1 MSSRRWFLPETPDVL
16 GMLRAQSAITVE
28 GIEALVAWAGG
39 EEAAADRVRQCEHRA
54 DRAKRELATALSTA
68 FTTPLEPEDL
78 FELSRRLDE
87 VLNSA
92 KNTVREAEVMGIAPN
107 GAIEDMVTAL
117 LEGTR
122 HIAEAFAA
130 LDAPAGAVA
139 PAGAEATAAAD
150 IAVKSQRRLEHI
162 YRVAMSA
169 LIDEEDLH
177 EVAGRRE
184 LYRRLSR
191 MSDILVA
198 VAERVWYAVLKEN

>member
-1 MSSRRWFLPETPDVL
+1 MEGDRVSGRRRWFLPATPDVL
-16 GMLRAQSAITVE
+16 GMLRGQSAITVE
-28 GIEALVAWAGG
+28 GLEALVAWAGG
-39 EEAAADRVRQCEHRA
+39 DEAAGDRVRQCEHRA
-54 DRAKRELATALSTA
+54 DTARRELAAALSTA
-68 FTTPLEPEDL
+68 FSTPLEPEDL

-92 KNTVREAEVMGIAPN
+92 KNAVREAEVMGIAPN
-107 GAIEDMVTAL
+107 GAIEEMATAL

-122 HIAEAFAA
+122 RIAEAFGT
-130 LDAPAGAVA
+130 LDAPGS
-139 PAGAEATAAAD
+139 GDATAAAD
-150 IAVKSQRRLEHI
+150 VAIKSQRRLEHI
-162 YRVAMSA
+162 YRAAMSA
-169 LIDEEDLH
+169 LIEEEDLR

>member
-1 MSSRRWFLPETPDVL
+1 
-16 GMLRAQSAITVE
+16 MLRAQSAITEE
-28 GIEALVAWAGG
+28 GMEALAAWAGG
-39 EEAAADRVRQCEHRA
+39 EEEAADRVRHCEHRA
-54 DRAKRELATALSTA
+54 DKAKRELATALSTA

-92 KNTVREAEVMGIAPN
+92 KNAVREAEVMAIAPN
-107 GAIEDMVTAL
+107 GAIAEMATAL

-122 HIAEAFAA
+122 HISEAFAT
-130 LDAPAGAVA
+130 LDAPSTGD
-139 PAGAEATAAAD
+139 ATAAAD
-150 IAVKSQRRLEHI
+150 VAVKSQRRLEHI
-162 YRVAMSA
+162 YRAAMSA
-169 LIDEEDLH
+169 LIEEEDLR

>member
-28 GIEALVAWAGG
+28 GMEALAAWAGG
-39 EEAAADRVRQCEHRA
+39 EEEAGDRVRQCEHRA
-54 DRAKRELATALSTA
+54 DKAKRELATALSTA

-92 KNTVREAEVMGIAPN
+92 KNAVREAEVMGIAPN
-107 GAIEDMVTAL
+107 GAIEEMATAL

-122 HIAEAFAA
+122 HIGEAFAT
-130 LDAPAGAVA
+130 LDAPSTGD
-139 PAGAEATAAAD
+139 ATAAAD
-150 IAVKSQRRLEHI
+150 VAVKSQRRLEHI
-162 YRVAMSA
+162 YRAAMSA
-169 LIDEEDLH
+169 LIEEEDLR